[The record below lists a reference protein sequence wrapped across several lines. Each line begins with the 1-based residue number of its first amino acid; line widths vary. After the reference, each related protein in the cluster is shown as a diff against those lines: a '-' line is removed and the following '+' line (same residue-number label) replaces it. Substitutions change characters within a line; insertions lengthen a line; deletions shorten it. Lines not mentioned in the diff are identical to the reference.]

1 MNGRA
6 EAVGYRLL
14 GPVQVLAGARPVDPG
29 PPRQRAVLAAL
40 LVDAGRVVEQ
50 AALVDRVWGE
60 QAPADARGSL
70 RAHVTR
76 IRQVLRE
83 AAGDADA
90 PTLVHRSGGYV
101 LEIDEELVDLH
112 RFRRLLLRAGDT
124 GDDRERLATLRAAI
138 GLRQGVPLAGI
149 AGDWAAR
156 MRESWTREHLD
167 AVVAWAD
174 AELGAHNPAVT
185 IGLLA
190 ELAAEHPLVESL
202 TAALMRA
209 QHALGRTADALREY
223 AALRT
228 RLAEALGVDPE
239 PTLQMLHQAL
249 LQGSSP
255 QPRAAP
261 AAGTP
266 APVPAELPT
275 DVRGFVGRTDALAGL
290 DKLLAEPTGVAT
302 GGVLAVI
309 SGTAGVGKTTLAVH
323 WAHQMAHRFP
333 DGQLYADLR
342 GFDPGGVPVRP
353 AAALRGLLESLGL
366 PPERIPADP
375 DVQAARYRSLLAGKR
390 ILVVLDNARDADQ
403 VRLLL
408 PGAPTSATVV
418 TSRDRLAPLVT
429 VHGAHPLAVDVLDP
443 DEARLLL
450 ARRLGVDRVAA
461 EPAAVQQIIAACARL
476 PLALAIVCARA
487 QQTAFPL
494 TAIAAELDDV
504 HGRLDALDAGD
515 PTTRVRAVF
524 SWSEAALSADARR
537 LFHLMSLHPGP
548 DVGAHAVASLAGQP
562 LTPTRRLLAE
572 LVRANLVAEPAPGR
586 YALHDLLRAY
596 AAEEVAP
603 DDGRTARSRLVGH
616 YTHAAHAANR
626 LVHAQRDPIPLPLD
640 PPPAADTS
648 EHLADPGQA
657 TAWFHAERAALL
669 ATLRLAAASGLDRGA
684 WQLAWALDTYLERRG
699 YWYDRAVAWRIA
711 LECADRLGIPAARA
725 GAHLSLAHTDL
736 RLQRLDDAQEHLH
749 HALDLYVGSDDTTGQ
764 AFIHRLFAY
773 LHEHREDL
781 PSALEHARRAVLL
794 YRAAGH
800 ERGEAF
806 ALNAV
811 GWCHTLLGDHAT
823 AVDYCEHALSL
834 LRRVNDRGGTAATWD
849 SLGHAR
855 HHLGQHDRAVDCYR
869 EALGL
874 FRELGYRA
882 HEADTLTHLGDA
894 HLSAG
899 DAGAAR
905 TVWQQALSILT
916 DLDHPSSESV
926 RARLDALPS
935 PA

>member
-1 MNGRA
+1 MGA
-6 EAVGYRLL
+6 EPVGYRLL

-29 PPRQRAVLAAL
+29 PPRQRSVLAAL

-83 AAGDADA
+83 AAGDAD
-90 PTLVHRSGGYV
+90 PPPLVHRSGGYV
-101 LEIDEELVDLH
+101 LEIDEDRVDLH

-124 GDDRERLATLRAAI
+124 DDDRERLANLRAAI
-138 GLRQGVPLAGI
+138 GLRQGVPLAGVG
-149 AGDWAAR
+149 GDWAAR

-185 IGLLA
+185 VGLLA

-239 PTLQMLHQAL
+239 PNLQMLHRAL
-249 LQGSSP
+249 LQGASP
-255 QPRAAP
+255 LPRAAP
-261 AAGTP
+261 PAGTS

-275 DVRGFVGRTDALAGL
+275 EVRGFVGRTDALAGL
-290 DKLLAEPTGVAT
+290 DKLVAESTGVAT

-323 WAHQMAHRFP
+323 WAHQVAHRFP

-353 AAALRGLLESLGL
+353 AAVLRGLLESLGL

-390 ILVVLDNARDADQ
+390 IIVVLDNARDADQ

-408 PGAPTSATVV
+408 PGTPTSAAVV

-450 ARRLGVDRVAA
+450 TRRLGVDRVAA

-562 LTPTRRLLAE
+562 LAPTRRLLPE

-603 DDGRTARSRLVGH
+603 DERRAAQSRLVEH
-616 YTHAAHAANR
+616 YVHAAHAANR
-626 LVHAQRDPIPLPLD
+626 LILPHRDAIALPLG
-640 PPPAADTS
+640 PPPTTDNP
-648 EHLADPGQA
+648 ENLADRWQA
-657 TAWFHAERAALL
+657 MAWFHTERPALL
-669 ATLRLAAASGLDRGA
+669 AALRLAAASGLDRAA

-699 YWYDRAVAWRIA
+699 HWYDRDAAWRTA

-725 GAHLSLAHTDL
+725 GAHRGLAHTDL
-736 RLQRLDDAQEHLH
+736 RFQRLDDAQEHLH
-749 HALDLYVGSDDTTGQ
+749 RAFDLSVSSDDTAGQ

-773 LHEHREDL
+773 LDGHREDW
-781 PSALEHARRAVLL
+781 PSALEHAQRAVLL

-806 ALNAV
+806 GLNAV

-823 AVDYCEHALSL
+823 AVGYCERALSL
-834 LRRVNDRGGTAATWD
+834 LHRVGDRGDTAATWD
-849 SLGHAR
+849 NLGHAW

-874 FRELGYRA
+874 FRELGHRV
-882 HEADTLTHLGDA
+882 HEPDILTHLGDA

-899 DAGAAR
+899 DADAAR
-905 TVWQQALSILT
+905 TAWQQALDIFT
-916 DLDHPSSESV
+916 DLDHARGESV

-935 PA
+935 SA